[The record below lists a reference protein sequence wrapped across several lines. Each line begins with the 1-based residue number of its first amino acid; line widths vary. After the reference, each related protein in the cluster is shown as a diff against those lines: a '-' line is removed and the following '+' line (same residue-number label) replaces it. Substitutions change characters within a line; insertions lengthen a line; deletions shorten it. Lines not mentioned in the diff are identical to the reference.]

1 MLLSVRFRTGQH
13 KKEYMNDNASPDQF
27 EDPDVST
34 TELDEVIHANKEL
47 YDKLNKL
54 PEIEALEAIAIEEEE
69 NLDRADKPHPF
80 LVSLE
85 KLKDF
90 YTENE
95 LIRYASW
102 SILLILIST
111 TALTMI
117 EYDMFKESVSGQVGK
132 TFIFGGDEPNGL
144 DTFFH
149 TFWWSI
155 VTFTT
160 VGYGDVSPVTHLGKF
175 LTIIIML
182 LNFGVVTL
190 LGGAVAS
197 VLVAKRLTGDD
208 TLDESKFNGHLVIA
222 GWNSYVPSILKLID
236 ANVDATDTVIL
247 VNVTDRDII
256 QRATT
261 GYERLDIHHIP
272 ENFTHESVLRK
283 AFLEK
288 ASTFMILPDNSG
300 LLPHEEPDEDKT
312 VLTCLTAKSIS
323 ESCNVVAHVLDT
335 ETVSHLERANAN
347 EIVIPDDHV
356 PHLLA
361 KHVTD
366 PGVPQ
371 FFDNLI
377 LQEEKDKGLQEVKI
391 PRSLNKQ
398 SHNKISAFYKFKYN
412 WLLVGYAIR
421 KAGFSLDEQMGE
433 SGSPLI
439 RSMIKE
445 QLEGAGVN
453 LTSDE
458 HVVVEI
464 NPPDDYK
471 VDEKHSAL
479 VLR

>member
-1 MLLSVRFRTGQH
+1 
-13 KKEYMNDNASPDQF
+13 MNKNIPLDQMQDS
-27 EDPDVST
+27 EVSE
-34 TELDEVIHANKEL
+34 TELDAVIDTNKEL
-47 YDKLNKL
+47 FDQLNAI
-54 PEIEALEAIAIEEEE
+54 PEIEALEAISIEDEKEEKE
-69 NLDRADKPHPF
+69 EGGTSTFTELFIR
-80 LVSLE
+80 VQ
-85 KLKDF
+85 DF
-90 YTENE
+90 YSNNE
-95 LIRYASW
+95 LARYATWAS
-102 SILLILIST
+102 LLILLST
-111 TALTMI
+111 SALTVL
-117 EYDMFKESVSGQVGK
+117 EYDMFNASVKEHTEGS
-132 TFIFGGDEPNGL
+132 FIFGEEEPNWL

-197 VLVAKRLTGDD
+197 VLVAQRLTGDD
-208 TLDESKFNGHLVIA
+208 TLDENKFDGHLVIA
-222 GWNSYVPSILKLID
+222 GWNKTVPSVLNLIESNKD
-236 ANVDATDTVIL
+236 STSVIIL
-247 VNVTDRDII
+247 VNEMDKEVI
-256 QRATT
+256 QRAIT
-261 GYERLDIHHIP
+261 GYERLDITHIP

-283 AFLEK
+283 AFLDK
-288 ASTFMILPDNSG
+288 AGTFMILPDSSG

-323 ESCNVVAHVLDT
+323 ESCNVVAHVLDV
-335 ETVSHLERANAN
+335 ENVSHLQRANAN
-347 EIVIPDDHV
+347 EIVIPDEHV

-371 FFDNLI
+371 FFDDLI
-377 LQEEKDKGLQEVKI
+377 LKEEEDKGLQEVKI
-391 PRSLNKQ
+391 PKTLNGQ
-398 SHNKISAFYKFKYN
+398 THNKISAFYKFKYG

-439 RSMIKE
+439 RNMIKE
-445 QLEGAGVN
+445 QLDGAGIN

-471 VDEKHSAL
+471 VDGKHSAL

>member
-1 MLLSVRFRTGQH
+1 
-13 KKEYMNDNASPDQF
+13 MNKNIPLDQIQDS
-27 EDPDVST
+27 EVSET
-34 TELDEVIHANKEL
+34 DIDAVIDTNKEL
-47 YDKLNKL
+47 FDQLNSI
-54 PEIEALEAIAIEEEE
+54 PEIEALEAISIDDEKQEKDEEGSS
-69 NLDRADKPHPF
+69 A
-80 LVSLE
+80 VSELLIKVQE
-85 KLKDF
+85 F
-90 YTENE
+90 YSNNE
-95 LIRYASW
+95 LARYATW
-102 SILLILIST
+102 AFFLILLST
-111 TALTMI
+111 SALTVL
-117 EYDMFKESVSGQVGK
+117 EYDMFNASVKEHAEGS
-132 TFIFGGDEPNGL
+132 FIFGEKEPNWV

-197 VLVAKRLTGDD
+197 VLVAQRLTGDD
-208 TLDESKFNGHLVIA
+208 TLDENKFDGHLVIA
-222 GWNSYVPSILKLID
+222 GWNKTVPSVLNLIESNND
-236 ANVDATDTVIL
+236 STSVVIL
-247 VNVTDRDII
+247 VNEMDKEVI
-256 QRATT
+256 QRAIT
-261 GYERLDIHHIP
+261 GYERLDITHIP

-283 AFLEK
+283 AFLDK
-288 ASTFMILPDNSG
+288 AGTFMILPDSSG

-323 ESCNVVAHVLDT
+323 ESCNVVAHVLDV
-335 ETVSHLERANAN
+335 ENVSHLQRANAN
-347 EIVIPDDHV
+347 EIVIPDEHV

-371 FFDNLI
+371 FFDDLI
-377 LQEEKDKGLQEVKI
+377 LKEEEDKGLQEVKI
-391 PRSLNKQ
+391 PKTLNGQ
-398 SHNKISAFYKFKYN
+398 THNKISAFYKFKYG

-439 RSMIKE
+439 RNMIKE
-445 QLEGAGVN
+445 QLDGAGIN

-471 VDEKHSAL
+471 IDRKHSAL

>member
-1 MLLSVRFRTGQH
+1 
-13 KKEYMNDNASPDQF
+13 MNKNIPLDQIQDS
-27 EDPDVST
+27 EVSET
-34 TELDEVIHANKEL
+34 DIDAVIDTNKEL
-47 YDKLNKL
+47 FDQLNSI
-54 PEIEALEAIAIEEEE
+54 PEIEALEAISIDDEKQEKEEEGGSAVSE
-69 NLDRADKPHPF
+69 F
-80 LVSLE
+80 LIKVQE
-85 KLKDF
+85 F
-90 YTENE
+90 YSNNE
-95 LIRYASW
+95 LARYATW
-102 SILLILIST
+102 AFFLILLST
-111 TALTMI
+111 SALTVL
-117 EYDMFKESVSGQVGK
+117 EYDMFNASVKEHAEGS
-132 TFIFGGDEPNGL
+132 FIFGEKDPNWV

-197 VLVAKRLTGDD
+197 VLVAQRLTGDD
-208 TLDESKFNGHLVIA
+208 TLDENKFDGHLVIA
-222 GWNSYVPSILKLID
+222 GWNKTVPSVLNLIESNKD
-236 ANVDATDTVIL
+236 STSVVIL
-247 VNVTDRDII
+247 VNEMDKEVI
-256 QRATT
+256 QRAIT
-261 GYERLDIHHIP
+261 GYERLDITHIP

-283 AFLEK
+283 AFLDK
-288 ASTFMILPDNSG
+288 AGTFMILPDSSG

-323 ESCNVVAHVLDT
+323 ESCNVVAHVLDV
-335 ETVSHLERANAN
+335 ENVSHLQRANAN
-347 EIVIPDDHV
+347 EIVIPDEHV

-371 FFDNLI
+371 FFDDLI
-377 LQEEKDKGLQEVKI
+377 LKEEEDKGLQEVKI
-391 PRSLNKQ
+391 PKTLNGQ
-398 SHNKISAFYKFKYN
+398 THNKISAFYKFKYG

-439 RSMIKE
+439 RNMIKE
-445 QLEGAGVN
+445 QLDGAGIN

-471 VDEKHSAL
+471 IDRKHSAL

>member
-1 MLLSVRFRTGQH
+1 
-13 KKEYMNDNASPDQF
+13 MNKNIPLDQIQDS
-27 EDPDVST
+27 EVSET
-34 TELDEVIHANKEL
+34 DIDAVIDTNKEL
-47 YDKLNKL
+47 FDQLNSI
-54 PEIEALEAIAIEEEE
+54 PEIEALEAISIDDEKQEKEEEGSSAVSE
-69 NLDRADKPHPF
+69 F
-80 LVSLE
+80 LIKVQE
-85 KLKDF
+85 F
-90 YTENE
+90 YSNNE
-95 LIRYASW
+95 LARYATW
-102 SILLILIST
+102 AFFLILLST
-111 TALTMI
+111 SALTVL
-117 EYDMFKESVSGQVGK
+117 EYDMFNASVKEDAEGS
-132 TFIFGGDEPNGL
+132 FIFGEKEPNWV

-197 VLVAKRLTGDD
+197 VLVAQRLTGDD
-208 TLDESKFNGHLVIA
+208 TLDENKFDGHLVIA
-222 GWNSYVPSILKLID
+222 GWNKTVPSVLNLIESNKD
-236 ANVDATDTVIL
+236 STSVVIL
-247 VNVTDRDII
+247 VNEMDKEVI
-256 QRATT
+256 QRAIT
-261 GYERLDIHHIP
+261 GYERLDITHIP

-283 AFLEK
+283 AFLDK
-288 ASTFMILPDNSG
+288 AGTFMILPDSSG

-323 ESCNVVAHVLDT
+323 ESCNVVAHVLDV
-335 ETVSHLERANAN
+335 ENVSHLQRANAN
-347 EIVIPDDHV
+347 EIVIPDEHV

-371 FFDNLI
+371 FFDDLI
-377 LQEEKDKGLQEVKI
+377 LKEEEDKGLQEVKI
-391 PRSLNKQ
+391 PKTLNGQ
-398 SHNKISAFYKFKYN
+398 THNKISAFYKFKYG

-439 RSMIKE
+439 RNMIKE
-445 QLEGAGVN
+445 QLDGAGIN

-471 VDEKHSAL
+471 IDRKHSAL

>member
-1 MLLSVRFRTGQH
+1 
-13 KKEYMNDNASPDQF
+13 MNNEVPSDQTQGS
-27 EDPDVST
+27 EVSSQ
-34 TELDEVIHANKEL
+34 ELDAVIDINKEL
-47 YDKLNKL
+47 YDQLNAI
-54 PEIEALEAIAIEEEE
+54 PEIEALEAISIEEEKAE
-69 NLDRADKPHPF
+69 KQKDAPNP
-80 LVSLE
+80 LVELVERIKS
-85 KLKDF
+85 F
-90 YTENE
+90 YSENE
-95 LIRYASW
+95 LVRYASW
-102 SILLILIST
+102 AFVLIFIST
-111 TALTMI
+111 TALTI
-117 EYDMFKESVSGQVGK
+117 LEYDMFKGSVADHTEGS
-132 TFIFGGDEPNGL
+132 FIFGNTEPNWL

-197 VLVAKRLTGDD
+197 VLVAQRLTGDD
-208 TLDESKFNGHLVIA
+208 TLDENKFDGHLVIA
-222 GWNSYVPSILKLID
+222 GWNKTVPSILNLIESNKD
-236 ANVDATDTVIL
+236 STSVVIL
-247 VNVTDRDII
+247 VNESDKEVI
-256 QRATT
+256 QRAIT
-261 GYERLDIHHIP
+261 GYERLDITHIP
-272 ENFTHESVLRK
+272 ENFTHDSVLRK
-283 AFLEK
+283 AFLDK
-288 ASTFMILPDNSG
+288 AGTFMILPDNSG
-300 LLPHEEPDEDKT
+300 LLPHEDPDEDKT

-323 ESCNVVAHVLDT
+323 ESCNVVAHVLDV
-335 ETVSHLERANAN
+335 ENVSHLQRANAN
-347 EIVIPDDHV
+347 EIVIPDEHV

-371 FFDNLI
+371 FFDDLI
-377 LQEEKDKGLQEVKI
+377 LKEEDDKGLQEVKI
-391 PRSLNKQ
+391 PKTLSGQ
-398 SHNKISAFYKFKYN
+398 THNKISAFYKFKYG

-439 RSMIKE
+439 RNMIKE
-445 QLEGAGVN
+445 QLDGAGIN

-471 VDEKHSAL
+471 VDGKHSAL

>member
-1 MLLSVRFRTGQH
+1 
-13 KKEYMNDNASPDQF
+13 MNDNPSPEQF
-27 EDPDVST
+27 QDPDVST
-34 TELDEVIHANKEL
+34 TELDEVIHANKDL

-54 PEIEALEAIAIEEEE
+54 PEIEALEAITLEDEEKED
-69 NLDRADKPHPF
+69 DREKSHLF
-80 LVSLE
+80 LEALNN
-85 KLKDF
+85 LKDL
-90 YTENE
+90 YTEND
-95 LIRYASW
+95 LVQYAAW
-102 SILLILIST
+102 AFVLILVST
-111 TALTMI
+111 SALTVT
-117 EYDMFKESVSGQVGK
+117 EYEMFKESVTGHVGE
-132 TFIFGGDEPNGL
+132 TFVFGGDEPNWL
-144 DTFFH
+144 DTYFH

-160 VGYGDVSPVTHLGKF
+160 VGYGDVSPETHLGKF

-236 ANVDATDTVIL
+236 ANKDATDEVIL
-247 VNVTDRDII
+247 VNETDRDII
-256 QRATT
+256 QRVTT

-288 ASTFMILPDNSG
+288 AGAFMILPDNSG

-323 ESCNVVAHVLDT
+323 ESCNVIAHVLDS
-335 ETVSHLERANAN
+335 ETVSHLQRANAN
-347 EIVIPDDHV
+347 EIVIPDEHV

-371 FFDNLI
+371 FFDDLI

-391 PRSLNKQ
+391 PRSLNGQ

-421 KAGFSLDEQMGE
+421 KAGFSLDDQMGE

-464 NPPDDYK
+464 NPPDDYTI
-471 VDEKHSAL
+471 DEKHSAL

>member
-1 MLLSVRFRTGQH
+1 MNKNNLLDQIQDSEVS
-13 KKEYMNDNASPDQF
+13 AS
-27 EDPDVST
+27 
-34 TELDEVIHANKEL
+34 ELDAVIDTNKEL
-47 YDKLNKL
+47 FDQLNAI
-54 PEIEALEAIAIEEEE
+54 PEIEAIDSISIEEDEHE
-69 NLDRADKPHPF
+69 RERDKPNPIIELF
-80 LVSLE
+80 NRVQV
-85 KLKDF
+85 F

-95 LIRYASW
+95 LTRYATW
-102 SILLILIST
+102 SLLLILIST
-111 TALTMI
+111 SALTII
-117 EYDMFKESVSGQVGK
+117 EYDMFNGSVKEHTEGS
-132 TFIFGGDEPNGL
+132 FIFGDKEPNWL

-160 VGYGDVSPVTHLGKF
+160 VGYGDVSPVTHLGKL

-197 VLVAKRLTGDD
+197 VLVAQRLTGDD
-208 TLDESKFNGHLVIA
+208 TLDENKFDGHLVIA
-222 GWNSYVPSILKLID
+222 GWNKTVPSVLNLIESNKD
-236 ANVDATDTVIL
+236 SGSVVIL
-247 VNVTDRDII
+247 VNEMDSEVI
-256 QRATT
+256 QRAIT
-261 GYERLDIHHIP
+261 GYERLDITHIA

-283 AFLEK
+283 AFLDK
-288 ASTFMILPDNSG
+288 AGTFMILPDSSG

-323 ESCNVVAHVLDT
+323 EACNVIAHVLDV
-335 ETVSHLERANAN
+335 ENVSHLQRANAN
-347 EIVIPDDHV
+347 EIVIPDEHV

-371 FFDNLI
+371 FFDDLI
-377 LQEEKDKGLQEVKI
+377 LKEEEDKGLQEVKI
-391 PRSLNKQ
+391 PKTLNGQ
-398 SHNKISAFYKFKYN
+398 THNKISAFYKFKYG

-445 QLEGAGVN
+445 QLDGAGIN

-471 VDEKHSAL
+471 IDQKHSAL

>member
-1 MLLSVRFRTGQH
+1 
-13 KKEYMNDNASPDQF
+13 MNKNIPLDQIQDS
-27 EDPDVST
+27 EVSET
-34 TELDEVIHANKEL
+34 DIDAVIDTNKEL
-47 YDKLNKL
+47 FDQLNSI
-54 PEIEALEAIAIEEEE
+54 PEIEALEAISIDDEKQEKEEEGSS
-69 NLDRADKPHPF
+69 A
-80 LVSLE
+80 VSELLIKVQE
-85 KLKDF
+85 F
-90 YTENE
+90 YSNNE
-95 LIRYASW
+95 LARYATWAS
-102 SILLILIST
+102 LLILLST
-111 TALTMI
+111 SALTVL
-117 EYDMFKESVSGQVGK
+117 EYDMFNASVKEDAEGS
-132 TFIFGGDEPNGL
+132 FIFGEKEPSWV

-197 VLVAKRLTGDD
+197 VLVAQRLTGDD
-208 TLDESKFNGHLVIA
+208 TLDENKFDGHLVIA
-222 GWNSYVPSILKLID
+222 GWNKTVPSVLNLIESNKD
-236 ANVDATDTVIL
+236 STSVVIL
-247 VNVTDRDII
+247 VNEMDKEVI
-256 QRATT
+256 QRAIT
-261 GYERLDIHHIP
+261 GYERLDITHIP

-283 AFLEK
+283 AFLDK
-288 ASTFMILPDNSG
+288 AGTFMILPDSSG

-323 ESCNVVAHVLDT
+323 ESCNVVAHVLDV
-335 ETVSHLERANAN
+335 ENVSHLQRANAN
-347 EIVIPDDHV
+347 EIVIPDEHV

-371 FFDNLI
+371 FFDDLI
-377 LQEEKDKGLQEVKI
+377 LKEGEDKGLQEVKI
-391 PRSLNKQ
+391 PKTLNGQ
-398 SHNKISAFYKFKYN
+398 THNKISAFYKFKYG

-439 RSMIKE
+439 RNMIKE
-445 QLEGAGVN
+445 QLDGAGIN

-471 VDEKHSAL
+471 IDRKHSAL

>member
-1 MLLSVRFRTGQH
+1 
-13 KKEYMNDNASPDQF
+13 MNKNIPLDQTQDS
-27 EDPDVST
+27 EVSQT
-34 TELDEVIHANKEL
+34 DIDAVIDTNKEL
-47 YDKLNKL
+47 FDQLNSI
-54 PEIEALEAIAIEEEE
+54 PEIKALEAISIDDEKQEQEEEDS
-69 NLDRADKPHPF
+69 NA
-80 LVSLE
+80 VSELLIKVQE
-85 KLKDF
+85 F
-90 YTENE
+90 YSNNE
-95 LIRYASW
+95 LARYATW
-102 SILLILIST
+102 AFFLILLST
-111 TALTMI
+111 SALTVL
-117 EYDMFKESVSGQVGK
+117 EYDMFNASVKEHAEGS
-132 TFIFGGDEPNGL
+132 FIFGEKEPNWV

-197 VLVAKRLTGDD
+197 VLVAQRLTGDD
-208 TLDESKFNGHLVIA
+208 TLDENKFDGHLVIA
-222 GWNSYVPSILKLID
+222 GWNKTVPSVLNLIESNKD
-236 ANVDATDTVIL
+236 STSVVIL
-247 VNVTDRDII
+247 VNEMDKEVI
-256 QRATT
+256 QRAIT
-261 GYERLDIHHIP
+261 GYERLDITHIP

-283 AFLEK
+283 AFLDK
-288 ASTFMILPDNSG
+288 AGTFMILPDSSG

-323 ESCNVVAHVLDT
+323 ESCNVVAHVLDV
-335 ETVSHLERANAN
+335 ENVSHLQRANAN
-347 EIVIPDDHV
+347 EIVIPDEHV

-371 FFDNLI
+371 FFDDLI
-377 LQEEKDKGLQEVKI
+377 LKEEEDKGLQEVKI
-391 PRSLNKQ
+391 PKTLNGQ
-398 SHNKISAFYKFKYN
+398 THNKVSAFYKFKYG

-439 RSMIKE
+439 RNMIKE
-445 QLEGAGVN
+445 QLDGAGIN

-471 VDEKHSAL
+471 IDRKHSAL

>member
-1 MLLSVRFRTGQH
+1 
-13 KKEYMNDNASPDQF
+13 
-27 EDPDVST
+27 
-34 TELDEVIHANKEL
+34 
-47 YDKLNKL
+47 
-54 PEIEALEAIAIEEEE
+54 
-69 NLDRADKPHPF
+69 
-80 LVSLE
+80 
-85 KLKDF
+85 
-90 YTENE
+90 
-95 LIRYASW
+95 
-102 SILLILIST
+102 
-111 TALTMI
+111 
-117 EYDMFKESVSGQVGK
+117 
-132 TFIFGGDEPNGL
+132 
-144 DTFFH
+144 
-149 TFWWSI
+149 
-155 VTFTT
+155 
-160 VGYGDVSPVTHLGKF
+160 
-175 LTIIIML
+175 
-182 LNFGVVTL
+182 
-190 LGGAVAS
+190 
-197 VLVAKRLTGDD
+197 LVAKRLTGDD

-222 GWNSYVPSILKLID
+222 GWNAYVPSILKLID
-236 ANVDATDTVIL
+236 SNADANDIVIL
-247 VNVTDRDII
+247 VNETDRDII

-261 GYERLDIHHIP
+261 GHERLDIHHIP

-288 ASTFMILPDNSG
+288 AGTFMILPDNSG

-312 VLTCLTAKSIS
+312 VLTCLTAKSIA
-323 ESCNVVAHVLDT
+323 ESCNVIAHVLDT

-421 KAGFSLDEQMGE
+421 KAGFSLDDQMGE

-464 NPPDDYK
+464 NPPDDYT

>member
-1 MLLSVRFRTGQH
+1 
-13 KKEYMNDNASPDQF
+13 MNKNIPLDQIQDS
-27 EDPDVST
+27 EVSET
-34 TELDEVIHANKEL
+34 DIDAVIDTNKEL
-47 YDKLNKL
+47 FDQLNSI
-54 PEIEALEAIAIEEEE
+54 PEIEALEAISIDDEKQEKEEEGSSAVSE
-69 NLDRADKPHPF
+69 
-80 LVSLE
+80 LVIKVQE
-85 KLKDF
+85 F
-90 YTENE
+90 YSNNE
-95 LIRYASW
+95 LARYATW
-102 SILLILIST
+102 AFFLILLST
-111 TALTMI
+111 SALTVL
-117 EYDMFKESVSGQVGK
+117 EYDMFNASVKEHAEGS
-132 TFIFGGDEPNGL
+132 FIFGEKEPNWV

-197 VLVAKRLTGDD
+197 VLVAQRLTGDD
-208 TLDESKFNGHLVIA
+208 TLDENKFDGHLVIA
-222 GWNSYVPSILKLID
+222 GWNKTVPSVLNLIESNKD
-236 ANVDATDTVIL
+236 STSVVIL
-247 VNVTDRDII
+247 VNEMDKEVI
-256 QRATT
+256 QRAIT
-261 GYERLDIHHIP
+261 GYERLDITHIP

-283 AFLEK
+283 AFLDK
-288 ASTFMILPDNSG
+288 AGTFMILPDSSG

-323 ESCNVVAHVLDT
+323 ESCNVVAHVLDV
-335 ETVSHLERANAN
+335 ENVSHLQRANAN
-347 EIVIPDDHV
+347 EIVIPDEHV

-371 FFDNLI
+371 FFDDLI
-377 LQEEKDKGLQEVKI
+377 LKEEEDKGLQEVKI
-391 PRSLNKQ
+391 PKTLNGQ
-398 SHNKISAFYKFKYN
+398 THNKISAFYKFKYG

-439 RSMIKE
+439 RNMIKE
-445 QLEGAGVN
+445 QLDGAGIN

-471 VDEKHSAL
+471 IDRKHSAL

>member
-1 MLLSVRFRTGQH
+1 
-13 KKEYMNDNASPDQF
+13 MNKNIPLDQIQDS
-27 EDPDVST
+27 EVSET
-34 TELDEVIHANKEL
+34 DIDAVIDTNKEL
-47 YDKLNKL
+47 FDQLNSI
-54 PEIEALEAIAIEEEE
+54 PEIEALEAISIDDEKQEKEEEGSSV
-69 NLDRADKPHPF
+69 
-80 LVSLE
+80 VSELLIKVQE
-85 KLKDF
+85 F
-90 YTENE
+90 YSNNE
-95 LIRYASW
+95 LARYATW
-102 SILLILIST
+102 AFFLILLST
-111 TALTMI
+111 SALTVL
-117 EYDMFKESVSGQVGK
+117 EYDMFNASVKEHAEGS
-132 TFIFGGDEPNGL
+132 FIFGEKDPNWV

-197 VLVAKRLTGDD
+197 VLVAQRLTGDD
-208 TLDESKFNGHLVIA
+208 TLDENKFDGHLVIA
-222 GWNSYVPSILKLID
+222 GWNKTVPSVLNLIESNKD
-236 ANVDATDTVIL
+236 STSVVIL
-247 VNVTDRDII
+247 VNEMDKEVI
-256 QRATT
+256 QRAIT
-261 GYERLDIHHIP
+261 GYERLDITHIP

-283 AFLEK
+283 AFLDK
-288 ASTFMILPDNSG
+288 AGTFMILPDSSG

-323 ESCNVVAHVLDT
+323 ESCNVVAHVLDV
-335 ETVSHLERANAN
+335 ENVSHLQRANAN
-347 EIVIPDDHV
+347 EIVIPDEHV

-371 FFDNLI
+371 FFDDLI
-377 LQEEKDKGLQEVKI
+377 LKEEEDKGLQEVKI
-391 PRSLNKQ
+391 PKTLNGQ
-398 SHNKISAFYKFKYN
+398 THNKISAFYKFKYG

-439 RSMIKE
+439 RNMIKE
-445 QLEGAGVN
+445 QLDGAGIN

-471 VDEKHSAL
+471 IDRKHSAL

>member
-1 MLLSVRFRTGQH
+1 
-13 KKEYMNDNASPDQF
+13 MNKNIPLDQIQDS
-27 EDPDVST
+27 EVSET
-34 TELDEVIHANKEL
+34 DIDAVIDTNKEL
-47 YDKLNKL
+47 FDQLNSI
-54 PEIEALEAIAIEEEE
+54 PEIEALEAISIDDEKQEKEEEGSSAVSE
-69 NLDRADKPHPF
+69 
-80 LVSLE
+80 LVVKVQE
-85 KLKDF
+85 F
-90 YTENE
+90 YSNNE
-95 LIRYASW
+95 LARYATW
-102 SILLILIST
+102 AFFLILLST
-111 TALTMI
+111 SALTVL
-117 EYDMFKESVSGQVGK
+117 EYDSFNASVKEQAEGS
-132 TFIFGGDEPNGL
+132 FIFGEKEPNWV

-197 VLVAKRLTGDD
+197 VLVAQRLTGDD
-208 TLDESKFNGHLVIA
+208 TLDENKFDGHLVIA
-222 GWNSYVPSILKLID
+222 GWNKTVPSVLNLIESNKD
-236 ANVDATDTVIL
+236 STSVVIL
-247 VNVTDRDII
+247 VNEMDKEVI
-256 QRATT
+256 QRAIT
-261 GYERLDIHHIP
+261 GYERLDITHIP

-283 AFLEK
+283 AFLDK
-288 ASTFMILPDNSG
+288 AGTFMILPDSSG

-323 ESCNVVAHVLDT
+323 ESCNVVAHVLDV
-335 ETVSHLERANAN
+335 ENVSHLQRANAN
-347 EIVIPDDHV
+347 EIVIPDEHV

-371 FFDNLI
+371 FFDDLI
-377 LQEEKDKGLQEVKI
+377 LKEEEDKGLQEVKI
-391 PRSLNKQ
+391 PKTLNGQ
-398 SHNKISAFYKFKYN
+398 THNKVSAFYKFKYG

-439 RSMIKE
+439 RNMIKE
-445 QLEGAGVN
+445 QLDGAGIN

-471 VDEKHSAL
+471 IDRKHSAL

>member
-1 MLLSVRFRTGQH
+1 
-13 KKEYMNDNASPDQF
+13 MNNELPLDQIQ
-27 EDPDVST
+27 EPEVST
-34 TELDEVIHANKEL
+34 SELDEVIDANKDL
-47 YDKLNKL
+47 FDKLNKI
-54 PEIEALEAIAIEEEE
+54 PEIEALGTLLDEDEEKAKESDVTHPL
-69 NLDRADKPHPF
+69 LD
-80 LVSLE
+80 VVE
-85 KLKDF
+85 KIKSF
-90 YTENE
+90 YTGND
-95 LIRYASW
+95 LVRYAAW
-102 SILLILIST
+102 AMVLILIST
-111 TALTMI
+111 TALTI
-117 EYDMFKESVSGQVGK
+117 LEYDMFYNDVVADVDGSFQ
-132 TFIFGGDEPNGL
+132 FGITEPNWL

-160 VGYGDVSPVTHLGKF
+160 VGYGDVSPITHLGKF

-197 VLVAKRLTGDD
+197 VLVAERLKGDD
-208 TLDESKFNGHLVIA
+208 TLDESKFSGHLVIA
-222 GWNSYVPSILKLID
+222 GWNTTVPNILKLID
-236 ANVDATDTVIL
+236 ANEDSTDVIIL
-247 VNVTDRDII
+247 VNETDRDII
-256 QRATT
+256 QRAMT
-261 GYERLDIHHIP
+261 GYERLDITHIS

-288 ASTFMILPDNSG
+288 AGTFMILPDNSG

-323 ESCNVVAHVLDT
+323 ESCNVVAHVLDV
-335 ETVSHLERANAN
+335 ENVSHLQRANAN
-347 EIVIPDDHV
+347 EIVIPDEHV

-377 LQEEKDKGLQEVKI
+377 LKEEDDKGLQEVKI
-391 PRSLNKQ
+391 PKTLNGQ
-398 SHNKISAFYKFKYN
+398 THNKISAFYKFKYG

-439 RSMIKE
+439 RNMIKE
-445 QLEGAGVN
+445 QLDGAGIN

-471 VDEKHSAL
+471 IDKKHSAL

>member
-1 MLLSVRFRTGQH
+1 
-13 KKEYMNDNASPDQF
+13 MNKNIPLDQIQDS
-27 EDPDVST
+27 EVSET
-34 TELDEVIHANKEL
+34 DIDAVIDTNKEL
-47 YDKLNKL
+47 FDQLNSI
-54 PEIEALEAIAIEEEE
+54 PEIKALGAISIDDEKQEKEEEGSSAVSE
-69 NLDRADKPHPF
+69 
-80 LVSLE
+80 LV
-85 KLKDF
+85 LKVQEF
-90 YTENE
+90 YSNNE
-95 LIRYASW
+95 LARYATW
-102 SILLILIST
+102 AFFLILLST
-111 TALTMI
+111 SALTVL
-117 EYDMFKESVSGQVGK
+117 EYDMFNASVKEDAEGS
-132 TFIFGGDEPNGL
+132 FIFGEKEPNWV

-160 VGYGDVSPVTHLGKF
+160 VGYGDVSPVTHLWKF

-197 VLVAKRLTGDD
+197 VLVAQRLTGDD
-208 TLDESKFNGHLVIA
+208 TLDENKFDGHLVIA
-222 GWNSYVPSILKLID
+222 GWNKTVPSVLNLIESNKD
-236 ANVDATDTVIL
+236 STSVVIL
-247 VNVTDRDII
+247 VNEMDKEVI
-256 QRATT
+256 QRAIT
-261 GYERLDIHHIP
+261 GYERLDITHIP

-283 AFLEK
+283 AFLDK
-288 ASTFMILPDNSG
+288 AGTFMILPDSSG

-323 ESCNVVAHVLDT
+323 ESCNVVAHVLDV
-335 ETVSHLERANAN
+335 ENVSHLQRANAN
-347 EIVIPDDHV
+347 EIVIPDEHV

-371 FFDNLI
+371 FFDDLI
-377 LQEEKDKGLQEVKI
+377 LKEEEDKGLQEVKI
-391 PRSLNKQ
+391 PKTLNGQ
-398 SHNKISAFYKFKYN
+398 THNKISAFYKFKYG

-439 RSMIKE
+439 RNMIKE
-445 QLEGAGVN
+445 QLDGAGIN

-471 VDEKHSAL
+471 IDRKHSAL

>member
-1 MLLSVRFRTGQH
+1 
-13 KKEYMNDNASPDQF
+13 MNKNIPLDQIQDS
-27 EDPDVST
+27 EVSET
-34 TELDEVIHANKEL
+34 DIDAVIDTNKEL
-47 YDKLNKL
+47 FDQLNSI
-54 PEIEALEAIAIEEEE
+54 PEIEALEAISIDDEKQEKEEEGSSAVSE
-69 NLDRADKPHPF
+69 
-80 LVSLE
+80 LVVKVQE
-85 KLKDF
+85 F
-90 YTENE
+90 YSNNE
-95 LIRYASW
+95 LARYATW
-102 SILLILIST
+102 AFFLILLST
-111 TALTMI
+111 SALTVL
-117 EYDMFKESVSGQVGK
+117 EYDMFNASVKEHAEGS
-132 TFIFGGDEPNGL
+132 FIFGEKEPNWV

-197 VLVAKRLTGDD
+197 VLVAQRLTGDD
-208 TLDESKFNGHLVIA
+208 TLDENKFDGHLVIA
-222 GWNSYVPSILKLID
+222 GWNKTVPSVLNLIESNKD
-236 ANVDATDTVIL
+236 STSVVIL
-247 VNVTDRDII
+247 VNEMDKEVI
-256 QRATT
+256 QRAIT
-261 GYERLDIHHIP
+261 GYERLDITHIP

-283 AFLEK
+283 AFLDK
-288 ASTFMILPDNSG
+288 AGTFMILPDSSG

-323 ESCNVVAHVLDT
+323 ESCNVVAHVLDV
-335 ETVSHLERANAN
+335 ENVSHLQRANAN
-347 EIVIPDDHV
+347 EIVIPDEHV

-371 FFDNLI
+371 FFDDLI
-377 LQEEKDKGLQEVKI
+377 LKEEEDKGLQEVKI
-391 PRSLNKQ
+391 PKTLDGQ
-398 SHNKISAFYKFKYN
+398 THNKVSAFYKFKYG

-439 RSMIKE
+439 RNMIKE
-445 QLEGAGVN
+445 QLDGAGIN

-471 VDEKHSAL
+471 IDRKHSAL

>member
-1 MLLSVRFRTGQH
+1 
-13 KKEYMNDNASPDQF
+13 MNKNIPLEQIQDSK
-27 EDPDVST
+27 VSDT
-34 TELDEVIHANKEL
+34 DIDAVIDTNKEL
-47 YDKLNKL
+47 FDQLNSI
-54 PEIEALEAIAIEEEE
+54 PEIKALGAISIDDEKQEKEEEGSSAVSE
-69 NLDRADKPHPF
+69 
-80 LVSLE
+80 LVVKVQE
-85 KLKDF
+85 F
-90 YTENE
+90 YSNNE
-95 LIRYASW
+95 LARYATW
-102 SILLILIST
+102 AFFLILLST
-111 TALTMI
+111 SALTVL
-117 EYDMFKESVSGQVGK
+117 EYDMFNASVKEDAEGS
-132 TFIFGGDEPNGL
+132 FIFGEKEPSWV

-197 VLVAKRLTGDD
+197 VLVAQRLTGDD
-208 TLDESKFNGHLVIA
+208 TLDENKFDGHLVIA
-222 GWNSYVPSILKLID
+222 GWNKTVPSVLNLIESNKD
-236 ANVDATDTVIL
+236 STSVVIL
-247 VNVTDRDII
+247 VNEMDKEVI
-256 QRATT
+256 QRAIT
-261 GYERLDIHHIP
+261 GYERLDITHIP

-283 AFLEK
+283 AFLDK
-288 ASTFMILPDNSG
+288 AGTFMILPDSSG

-323 ESCNVVAHVLDT
+323 ESCNVVAHVLDV
-335 ETVSHLERANAN
+335 ENVSHLQRANAN
-347 EIVIPDDHV
+347 EIVIPDEHV

-371 FFDNLI
+371 FFDDLI
-377 LQEEKDKGLQEVKI
+377 LKEEEDKGLQEVKI
-391 PRSLNKQ
+391 PKTLNGQ
-398 SHNKISAFYKFKYN
+398 THNKISAFYKFKYG

-439 RSMIKE
+439 RNMIKE
-445 QLEGAGVN
+445 QLDGAGIN

-471 VDEKHSAL
+471 IDRKHSAL

>member
-1 MLLSVRFRTGQH
+1 MNKNNLLDQIQDSEVSV
-13 KKEYMNDNASPDQF
+13 S
-27 EDPDVST
+27 
-34 TELDEVIHANKEL
+34 ELDAVINTNKEL
-47 YDKLNKL
+47 FNQLNAI
-54 PEIEALEAIAIEEEE
+54 PEIEALDSISIEEDEYE
-69 NLDRADKPHPF
+69 VKRDKPNPIIELF
-80 LVSLE
+80 NRVQV
-85 KLKDF
+85 F

-95 LIRYASW
+95 LTRYATW
-102 SILLILIST
+102 SLLLILIST
-111 TALTMI
+111 SALTII
-117 EYDMFKESVSGQVGK
+117 EYDMFNGSVKEQTEGS
-132 TFIFGGDEPNGL
+132 FIFGDKEPNWL

-160 VGYGDVSPVTHLGKF
+160 VGYGDVSPNTHLGKL

-197 VLVAKRLTGDD
+197 VLVAQRLTGDD
-208 TLDESKFNGHLVIA
+208 TLDENKFDGHLVIA
-222 GWNSYVPSILKLID
+222 GWNKTVPSVLNLIESNKD
-236 ANVDATDTVIL
+236 SASVVIL
-247 VNVTDRDII
+247 VNEMDNEVI
-256 QRATT
+256 QRAIT
-261 GYERLDIHHIP
+261 GYERLDITHIA

-283 AFLEK
+283 AFLDK
-288 ASTFMILPDNSG
+288 AGTFMILPDSSG

-323 ESCNVVAHVLDT
+323 ESCNVIAHVLDV
-335 ETVSHLERANAN
+335 ENVSHLQRANAN
-347 EIVIPDDHV
+347 EIVIPDEHV

-371 FFDNLI
+371 FFDDLI
-377 LQEEKDKGLQEVKI
+377 LKEEEDKGLQEVKI
-391 PRSLNKQ
+391 PKTLNGQ
-398 SHNKISAFYKFKYN
+398 THNKISAFYKFKYG

-421 KAGFSLDEQMGE
+421 KAGFSLDEQMGD

-445 QLEGAGVN
+445 QLDGAGIN

-471 VDEKHSAL
+471 IDQKHSAL

>member
-1 MLLSVRFRTGQH
+1 
-13 KKEYMNDNASPDQF
+13 MNDNPSPKQF
-27 EDPDVST
+27 QDPDVST
-34 TELDEVIHANKEL
+34 TELDEVIHANKDL

-54 PEIEALEAIAIEEEE
+54 PEIEALEAITLEDEEKKD
-69 NLDRADKPHPF
+69 DREKSHLF
-80 LVSLE
+80 LEALNN
-85 KLKDF
+85 LKDL
-90 YTENE
+90 YTEND
-95 LIRYASW
+95 LVRYAAW
-102 SILLILIST
+102 AFVLILVST
-111 TALTMI
+111 SALTVT
-117 EYDMFKESVSGQVGK
+117 EYEMFKESVTGHVGE
-132 TFIFGGDEPNGL
+132 TFVFGGDEPNWL
-144 DTFFH
+144 DTYFH

-236 ANVDATDTVIL
+236 ANKDATDVVIL
-247 VNVTDRDII
+247 VNETDRDII
-256 QRATT
+256 QRVTT

-288 ASTFMILPDNSG
+288 AGAFMILPDNSG

-323 ESCNVVAHVLDT
+323 ESCNVIAHVLDS
-335 ETVSHLERANAN
+335 ETVSHLQRANAN
-347 EIVIPDDHV
+347 EIVIPDEHV

-371 FFDNLI
+371 FFDDLI

-391 PRSLNKQ
+391 PRSLNGQ

-421 KAGFSLDEQMGE
+421 KAGFSLDDQMGE

-464 NPPDDYK
+464 NPPDDYTI
-471 VDEKHSAL
+471 DEKHSAL